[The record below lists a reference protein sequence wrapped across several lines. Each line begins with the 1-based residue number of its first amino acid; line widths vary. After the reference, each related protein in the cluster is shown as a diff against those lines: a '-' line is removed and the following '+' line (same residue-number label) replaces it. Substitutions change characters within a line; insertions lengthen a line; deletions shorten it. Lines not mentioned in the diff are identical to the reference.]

1 LIGNKKLFGSVTLL
15 LGGTGISQIIPVLF
29 TPLLSRIYSP
39 GELGS
44 LGLFMAATSLLG
56 IISSGMFEL
65 SIMLPKS
72 NLKAFRIVGLSVF
85 HALLFTIFITLLL
98 VFFFDKLDMIGWHM
112 SWSDTVIL
120 LPLSV
125 FSYALF
131 QSLSY
136 WVNRMGKYKVL
147 SKIRIIQSLTIV
159 GSSLLFG
166 FLNFSFN
173 GLIVGYFLGFVV
185 CIISWLIIIFKRF
198 VVFDVSVMG
207 RLYKEYVHYPTIVMP
222 GLLLNSA
229 AGQTPLFFINKYFQ
243 ISVAGGFSMANR
255 LLLAPLGLF
264 STAVGQVFFKDM
276 AELSMSAKE
285 LLLPRLHVA
294 CKWLMVAACI
304 FLLPIYFFGEGIIS
318 FVLGESWAASSEFI
332 SILSLAVFVRFVVSP
347 VSIVMHV
354 VNGQKHLGIWQLSYF
369 ISTVL
374 FFILFHKLPILLLL
388 AYYSIHESFHF
399 LMFGFLIYNR
409 VKKFDRLKLQGDVL
423 NMNKSIADK

>member
-15 LGGTGISQIIPVLF
+15 LGGTVISQIIPVLF

-39 GELGS
+39 GEFGS

-98 VFFFDKLDMIGWHM
+98 VFFFDKLDMIGWHL

-198 VVFDVSVMG
+198 VLNGYEFNSQIYNIGNSENIISINELAMLCIDISKSNVHIKHIQYSNYFSNAHRDILYRKPNCAKMYE
-207 RLYKEYVHYPTIVMP
+207 LYKPKYTLIDTI
-222 GLLLNSA
+222 
-229 AGQTPLFFINKYFQ
+229 
-243 ISVAGGFSMANR
+243 R
-255 LLLAPLGLF
+255 
-264 STAVGQVFFKDM
+264 
-276 AELSMSAKE
+276 
-285 LLLPRLHVA
+285 
-294 CKWLMVAACI
+294 
-304 FLLPIYFFGEGIIS
+304 
-318 FVLGESWAASSEFI
+318 
-332 SILSLAVFVRFVVSP
+332 
-347 VSIVMHV
+347 
-354 VNGQKHLGIWQLSYF
+354 
-369 ISTVL
+369 
-374 FFILFHKLPILLLL
+374 
-388 AYYSIHESFHF
+388 
-399 LMFGFLIYNR
+399 
-409 VKKFDRLKLQGDVL
+409 
-423 NMNKSIADK
+423 NML